1 MQYPITFTFKI
12 VALAPQIY
20 VRDGAGN
27 LLMYVKQKLFKL
39 KEAINIFADEGQTRQ
54 IFAINADRVLD
65 IGARYTITDSQGM
78 LVGAIKQQG
87 LRSLWKAH
95 YDIFYRTMPTPVMTI
110 KEENPWV
117 KVMDALLG
125 EIPILGIFS
134 GYFFHPAYLVT
145 RQDGTLVLRL
155 EKRRAF
161 LESTFTLEPRIAMH
175 PEEEQLAMLSLLMM
189 ILLERRRG

>member
-39 KEAINIFADEGQTRQ
+39 KEAINIFADESQMRQ
-54 IFAINADRVLD
+54 IFAIKADRVFD

-95 YDIFYRTMPTPVMTI
+95 YDIFYRDMPTPVMTI
-110 KEENPWV
+110 REENPWV
-117 KVMDALLG
+117 KVMDGLFG

-145 RQDGTLVLRL
+145 RQDSTLVLRL

-161 LESTFTLEPRIAMH
+161 LESTFTLEQRIGMH

-189 ILLERRRG
+189 ILLERSRG